1 MSRKSDLYN
10 ASRQILPPE
19 TDEALDNDDTP
30 VEATV
35 VRYPE
40 PWASAGM
47 PRDGA
52 AADKPLDQADEV
64 EGSNSSRV
72 HTATFTDTPKTRA
85 TRSRRIKSADLDA
98 FTSHAHMRFPRG
110 QASWSASFRIPPRL
124 IAELEAWKWRYFL
137 NTSTEPLNTR
147 ILTVALERLSAEDLV
162 RQEDSLRAA
171 DPTGN
176 TQWATRVPASMR
188 PVIVELAHS
197 CQPPLDKSQVAVAA
211 ITKFLQDFAD
221 LAPEPTEPSSVASVS
236 SA

>member
-10 ASRQILPPE
+10 ASRKILPPE
-19 TDEALDNDDTP
+19 TAEALEDDDSP
-30 VEATV
+30 AVATV
-35 VRYPE
+35 VKYPG
-40 PWASAGM
+40 PSDSADA
-47 PRDGA
+47 PDDSLA
-52 AADKPLDQADEV
+52 AAESSDNPDEV
-64 EGSNSSRV
+64 EYATSSGV
-72 HTATFTDTPKTRA
+72 QAATLRAAPKARGTRA
-85 TRSRRIKSADLDA
+85 RRVKSGDLDVFA
-98 FTSHAHMRFPRG
+98 SHAHMRFPRG

-147 ILTVALERLSAEDLV
+147 ILTVALERLTAEDLT
-162 RQEDSLRAA
+162 RQENALRAA

-221 LAPEPTEPSSVASVS
+221 LAPEPTEPSSAAAVS